1 MRTDSSTQ
9 SGKRKSRKAST
20 PDAVALLRQDHKK
33 VLDMFKEFE
42 GMEENGSRKAALV
55 RQICDELLVHTTIE
69 EEIFYPAVRMAIE
82 EDQLMDEAVIEHDS
96 AKTLIDQLHGME
108 PGDERYDATVTVLGE
123 YIRHHVDE
131 EHKEMF
137 PKAKKARIDLKHLG
151 EELAVRKQELTRQA
165 QAQQAE
171 HA

>member
-1 MRTDSSTQ
+1 MRTDSAAHA
-9 SGKRKSRKAST
+9 GKRKSRKASQ
-20 PDAVALLRQDHKK
+20 DAVALLKQDHKK

-42 GMEENGSRKAALV
+42 GMQENGSRKAALV
-55 RQICDELLVHTTIE
+55 KQICDELLVHTTLE

-82 EDQLMDEAVIEHDS
+82 DDKLMDEAAIEHDS

-123 YIRHHVDE
+123 YIQHHVNE

-137 PKAKKARIDLKHLG
+137 PKAKKAKIDLRHLG
-151 EELAVRKQELTRQA
+151 EEIAARKEELMRQS
-165 QAQQAE
+165 QMQGAE
-171 HA
+171 SA